1 MANEHSGH
9 RDRLRER
16 YLSEGLDSFAPH
28 NVLELLLFYSVPR
41 RDTNVLAHRLIE
53 QFGSLVGV
61 LNAGPEQLAQV
72 EGIGMNA
79 AVHRHHVADIA
90 RRYYAAALAPPPT
103 EARREEW
110 MR

>member
-9 RDRLRER
+9 RDRLGSAISRR
-16 YLSEGLDSFAPH
+16 AWMASPPH

-61 LNAGPEQLAQV
+61 LNAAPEQLARWR
-72 EGIGMNA
+72 A
-79 AVHRHHVADIA
+79 SA
-90 RRYYAAALAPPPT
+90 
-103 EARREEW
+103 
-110 MR
+110 

>member
-16 YLSEGLDSFAPH
+16 YLSEGLDGFPPH

-61 LNAGPEQLAQV
+61 LNAAPEQLAQV

-79 AVHRHHVADIA
+79 AVHLPPLLCRSHHSSAQ
-90 RRYYAAALAPPPT
+90 
-103 EARREEW
+103 
-110 MR
+110 

>member
-16 YLSEGLDSFAPH
+16 YLSEGLDGFPPH

-61 LNAGPEQLAQV
+61 LNAAPEQLAQV

-79 AVHRHHVADIA
+79 ARS
-90 RRYYAAALAPPPT
+90 PPP
-103 EARREEW
+103 RRGY
-110 MR
+110 RPPLLCRSHHSSAQ

>member
-16 YLSEGLDSFAPH
+16 YLSEGLDGFPPH

-53 QFGSLVGV
+53 
-61 LNAGPEQLAQV
+61 
-72 EGIGMNA
+72 
-79 AVHRHHVADIA
+79 
-90 RRYYAAALAPPPT
+90 
-103 EARREEW
+103 
-110 MR
+110 